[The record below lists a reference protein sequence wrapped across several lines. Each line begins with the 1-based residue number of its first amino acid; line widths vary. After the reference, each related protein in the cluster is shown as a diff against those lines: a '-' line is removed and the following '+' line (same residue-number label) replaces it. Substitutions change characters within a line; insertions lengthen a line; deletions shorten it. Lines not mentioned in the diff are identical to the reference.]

1 MAASQLCPHHNGDD
15 DKNSHNDRK
24 DHHHDHRQIITTGNE
39 RRIQLVFLF
48 TAGYALIQAVGGW
61 LSGSLALIADS
72 GHMISDA
79 AALLLAL
86 IAYRIAKRPADGIR
100 TYGFHRVRVLAALAN
115 GVTLLLLVVWIIAEA
130 IGRIYTP
137 AEVLAGPMLVVAV
150 IGLIVN
156 LAGVW
161 VLWSGNKED
170 GNLRGAWLHIVGDL
184 LGSAG
189 AIAAAI
195 GIMFTG
201 WTVLDPILSILVALL
216 IVRSAWGL
224 VRDSVHVLLQVVPRG
239 VAPLVVEKDLIQL
252 PEIEEAGHFHAWVLA
267 DDSVIATVHVSP
279 ASGIDPLI
287 LPPLVSSWL
296 KERYA
301 IDHVTVQIDPPGQL
315 DREHR

>member
-1 MAASQLCPHHNGDD
+1 MTVLRFRPHRDHARHSHDRQ
-15 DKNSHNDRK
+15 KN
-24 DHHHDHRQIITTGNE
+24 HHDHKRIITAGNE
-39 RRIQLVFLF
+39 RRIQLVFFF
-48 TAGYALIQAVGGW
+48 TAGYALIQTIGGW

-86 IAYRIAKRPADGIR
+86 MAYRVAKRPADSTR

-115 GVTLLLLVVWIIAEA
+115 GVTLLLLVIWIIWEA

-137 AEVLAGPMLVVAV
+137 AEVLTGPMLIVAV

-156 LAGVW
+156 LIGAW

-170 GNLRGAWLHIVGDL
+170 GNLRGALLHMVGDL

-189 AIAAAI
+189 AITAAI

-201 WTVLDPILSILVALL
+201 WVILDPILSIFVALL
-216 IVRSAWGL
+216 IIRSAWGL
-224 VRDSVHVLLQVVPRG
+224 VRESVHVLLQVVPRG
-239 VAPLVVEKDLIQL
+239 VEPQVVENGLIQL
-252 PEIEEAGHFHAWVLA
+252 PEIEEAGHFHAWILA

-287 LPPLVSSWL
+287 LPSLVSSWL